1 MTTTTTPQ
9 DGRTAFSFWGALCV
23 ATCARV
29 VLTTAVCLL
38 LWAAVP
44 ALWGWSP
51 TTVVSGSMAPRI
63 VAGDVVVAM
72 PLDADLLVP
81 GQVLLGDDPDR
92 PGELRLHRLVETTD
106 DGLRLQGDANA
117 SADSSPVPV
126 EDVHGVGVLLVPAVG
141 SPVLWHGGDR
151 VAGGLLASLVVLALI
166 ALTRL
171 EPRGDEEVVDPL
183 GPSRHRAR
191 APVTTRTWAARAS
204 GTVLAVVGGV
214 AVLMLVV
221 GSSHSAFAGTTSTAS
236 SLATS
241 RFACLD
247 RPVAAQAHFAH
258 QYNDGVGTS
267 LRDSSGNGRTGTL
280 TQGAVI
286 QSGNCASGAS
296 PWLTLDGVTGQVTTS
311 ERLRAPQVFSIE
323 TWFRTTTTAG
333 GKLVGFGN
341 SQAGAS
347 TQYDR
352 HLYLTDR
359 GTLVFGVYSGQQYT
373 MSSTASYADG
383 AWHLATVTLD
393 GSGMVLY
400 VDGAQVASSPQNAAE
415 DFLGWWRIGYDTV
428 GGVWPEAPSSPH
440 YRGDLENTSVYDV
453 ALSAADVAAHHAAGR

>member
-1 MTTTTTPQ
+1 MTPTTTPQ
-9 DGRTAFSFWGALCV
+9 PGRTAFSFWSALCL

-29 VLTTAVCLL
+29 VLTTTVCLL

-51 TTVVSGSMAPRI
+51 TTVVSGSMAPTI

-72 PLDADLLVP
+72 PLAPDELVP
-81 GQVLLGDDPDR
+81 GQVLLVDDPDR
-92 PGELRLHRLVETTD
+92 PGELRLHRLVESTS

-117 SADSSPVPV
+117 EADSSPVPV

-151 VAGGLLASLVVLALI
+151 VAGGLLASLAVLALI

-171 EPRGDEEVVDPL
+171 EPKDDEEVVDPL

-191 APVTTRTWAARAS
+191 PPVTTRTWAARAS
-204 GTVLAVVGGV
+204 GTVFVVVGGV
-214 AVLMLVV
+214 AVLLLVV

-247 RPVAAQAHFAH
+247 RPVAAQAHVAY

-280 TQGAVI
+280 TPGAVV
-286 QSGNCASGAS
+286 QSGSCASGPS
-296 PWLTLDGVTGQVTTS
+296 PWLSLDGATGQVTTP

-352 HLYLTDR
+352 HLYLTNR

-383 AWHLATVTLD
+383 AWHLATVTFD

-415 DFLGWWRIGYDTV
+415 NFLGWWRIGYDTV

-453 ALSAADVAAHHAAGR
+453 ALSAADVAAHHSAGR